1 MVKTTTCQAHFVAG
15 QRFRT
20 SLASQEPIS
29 GGSLGLLQGRP
40 TWGFCW
46 MGSWGSPN
54 VVMVENGL
62 KMV

>member
-29 GGSLGLLQGRP
+29 GVSLGSPARP
-40 TWGFCW
+40 THLGFLLDGIVGFSQRCD
-46 MGSWGSPN
+46 G
-54 VVMVENGL
+54 
-62 KMV
+62 